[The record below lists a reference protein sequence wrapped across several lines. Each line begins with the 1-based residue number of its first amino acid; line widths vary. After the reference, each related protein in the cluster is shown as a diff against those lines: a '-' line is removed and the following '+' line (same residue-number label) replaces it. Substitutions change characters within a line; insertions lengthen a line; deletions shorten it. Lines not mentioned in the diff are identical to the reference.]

1 MRTALKR
8 PLLAAAMGMALANP
22 LAAQQQIPGAMHG
35 AEMRWTPTLYI
46 LAEKLEL
53 APTVSERT
61 FAIDAVGWYGND
73 RSRIW
78 MRVESDINTVEFGGE
93 AQVELLYGKLITPF
107 FDALVGVRLDHNW
120 GDASATRVLF
130 GAGVEGIA
138 PYWFELETSAFI
150 SQDGDLS
157 ARLTTAYDL
166 LFTQRLILE
175 PRIELNASASS
186 VPEFGIGSGL
196 TDLELGGRLRYEL
209 HRKFAPYIGVN
220 WHRRLGGTADF
231 ARDEGEPVGVTSL
244 VAGVRTWY

>member
-1 MRTALKR
+1 MRRELRATMCSLVAG
-8 PLLAAAMGMALANP
+8 AALAHP
-22 LAAQQQIPGAMHG
+22 VAGQQEIPGAMHG

-46 LAEKLEL
+46 LAEKLEI
-53 APTVSERT
+53 APAVDERT

-78 MRVESDINTVEFGGE
+78 MRAEGDINTVEFGGE
-93 AQVELLYGKLITPF
+93 AQIELLYGKLITPF
-107 FDALVGVRLDHNW
+107 FDALVGIRLDHNW

-138 PYWFELETSAFI
+138 PYWFELEASAFI
-150 SQDGDLS
+150 SEDGDLS

-175 PRIELNASASS
+175 PRMELNASASR

-231 ARDEGEPVGVTSL
+231 ARDDGEPVSVTSL

>member
-1 MRTALKR
+1 MLALVAGTAL
-8 PLLAAAMGMALANP
+8 AQP
-22 LAAQQQIPGAMHG
+22 LAAQQEVPGAMHG
-35 AEMRWTPTLYI
+35 AEMRWTPTLYM
-46 LAEKLEL
+46 LAEKLEF
-53 APTVSERT
+53 APAASART

-73 RSRIW
+73 RSRVW
-78 MRVESDINTVEFGGE
+78 MRAEGDINTVEFGGE
-93 AQVELLYGKLITPF
+93 AQIELLYGKLVTPF
-107 FDALVGVRLDHNW
+107 FDALVGVRLDHSW

-138 PYWFELETSAFI
+138 PYWFELEASAFI

-166 LFTQRLILE
+166 LFTQRLIFE
-175 PRIELNASASS
+175 PRVELNASASR

-209 HRKFAPYIGVN
+209 HRKFAPYIGLN
-220 WHRRLGGTADF
+220 WHRRLGGTADL
-231 ARDEGEPVGVTSL
+231 ARAEGEPAGVTSF

>member
-1 MRTALKR
+1 MKTPLTLSALT
-8 PLLAAAMGMALANP
+8 LMVAAAWAEP
-22 LAAQQQIPGAMHG
+22 LAAQQEIPGATHG
-35 AEMRWTPTLYI
+35 TEMRWTPTLYI

-53 APTVSERT
+53 APMVDGRT
-61 FAIDAVGWYGND
+61 GSMDAVAWYGND

-78 MRVESDINTVEFGGE
+78 MRSEGDVNTVEFGGE
-93 AQVELLYGKLITPF
+93 AQIELLYGKLITPF

-120 GDASATRVLF
+120 GDATATRVLF
-130 GAGVEGIA
+130 GAGVEGLA
-138 PYWFELETSAFI
+138 PYWFELEASAFV
-150 SQDGDLS
+150 SDDGDLS

-175 PRIELNASASS
+175 PRLELNASASR
-186 VPEFGIGSGL
+186 VPEFGIGSGI

-220 WHRRLGGTADF
+220 WHRRMGGTADF
-231 ARDEGEPVGVTSL
+231 ARDEGEPVSVTSL

>member
-22 LAAQQQIPGAMHG
+22 LTAQQQIPAAMHG

-78 MRVESDINTVEFGGE
+78 MRAEGDVNTVEFGGE
-93 AQVELLYGKLITPF
+93 AQIELLYGKLITPF
-107 FDALVGVRLDHNW
+107 FDALVGIRLDHNW
-120 GDASATRVLF
+120 GDGSATRVLF
-130 GAGVEGIA
+130 GAGIEGIA
-138 PYWFELETSAFI
+138 PYWFEVEASAFI

-157 ARLTTAYDL
+157 ARMTTAYDL

-175 PRIELNASASS
+175 PRIELNASASR

-209 HRKFAPYIGVN
+209 RRKFAPYIGLN

-231 ARDEGEPVGVTSL
+231 ARAEGEPVAVTSL
-244 VAGVRTWY
+244 VVGVRTWY

>member
-1 MRTALKR
+1 MRIGLTGAMCALV
-8 PLLAAAMGMALANP
+8 AGAALARP
-22 LAAQQQIPGAMHG
+22 LAAQQEIPGAMHG

-53 APTVSERT
+53 APTADERT

-73 RSRIW
+73 RSRFW
-78 MRVESDINTVEFGGE
+78 MRAEGDINTVEFGGE
-93 AQVELLYGKLITPF
+93 AQIELLYGKLITPF

-120 GDASATRVLF
+120 GDAFATRVLF

-138 PYWFELETSAFI
+138 PYWFELEASAFI

-175 PRIELNASASS
+175 PRMELNASASR

-209 HRKFAPYIGVN
+209 HRKFAPYIGLN

-231 ARDEGEPVGVTSL
+231 ARDEGEPASVTSL